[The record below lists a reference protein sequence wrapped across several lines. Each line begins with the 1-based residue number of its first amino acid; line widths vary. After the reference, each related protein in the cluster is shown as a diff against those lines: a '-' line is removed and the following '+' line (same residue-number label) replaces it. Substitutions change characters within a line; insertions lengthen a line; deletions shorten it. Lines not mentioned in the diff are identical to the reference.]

1 MNFLLYCCFSARF
14 RATFQSNF
22 TFLSKYCA
30 HYIQPQWEIKERNYH
45 SVSLNNMSNYCLHGN
60 QIHSRVSNISVDSN
74 SMNQKLNRNDQSWFN
89 RFKLKS
95 SPNIEKLTRKNQ
107 SVSLYGL
114 NRRTPKRKFNSFH
127 SLNDS
132 HSTIEQFPNRKN
144 SSSWKE
150 IIDVTV

>member
-14 RATFQSNF
+14 RSTFQSNF

-30 HYIQPQWEIKERNYH
+30 HYIQPQWEIKERNYQTTH
-45 SVSLNNMSNYCLHGN
+45 SVSLNN
-60 QIHSRVSNISVDSN
+60 I
-74 SMNQKLNRNDQSWFN
+74 SWFN
-89 RFKLKS
+89 RFKLKP

-114 NRRTPKRKFNSFH
+114 NRRIPKTKFNSFR

-132 HSTIEQFPNRKN
+132 HSTIEQFLNQKN